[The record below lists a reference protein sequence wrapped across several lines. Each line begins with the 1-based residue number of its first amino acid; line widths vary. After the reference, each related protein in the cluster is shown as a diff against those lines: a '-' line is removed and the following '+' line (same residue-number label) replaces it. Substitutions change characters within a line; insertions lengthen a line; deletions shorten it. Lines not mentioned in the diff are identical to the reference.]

1 MKDVVLD
8 EEIIKKMFIIEKDYQ
23 KIKKETH
30 KKDDYYS
37 IKEWKKLTEKLS

>member
-23 KIKKETH
+23 EIKKKMH
-30 KKDDYYS
+30 QKDDYYS
-37 IKEWKKLTEKLS
+37 IEKWKKLVEQLS